1 MKRCCICNA
10 AIEHDDAPA
19 LVMSISGNP
28 KLLCDDCV
36 KVLDDITLGKD
47 YDTIEAQIDKIGK
60 IMSNNELDNL
70 TFETMNSLLASAVA
84 RAKLI
89 KEGKYDFA
97 LDEQK
102 DDEEGFDEIP
112 EELQETEE
120 DREKDREDEEKMKK
134 FDKIFN
140 IIAAT
145 LVIVTIGF
153 IAWRIVE
160 SFILK

>member
-10 AIEHDDAPA
+10 PIEHEDAPA

-36 KVLDDITLGKD
+36 KALDEITLGKD
-47 YDTIEAQIDKIGK
+47 YDTIEASIEKVGK
-60 IMSNNELDNL
+60 MMSENELDSL
-70 TFETMNSLLASAVA
+70 TFETMNSLLASAVV

-89 KEGKYDFA
+89 KEGKYDFS
-97 LDEQK
+97 LDEK
-102 DDEEGFDEIP
+102 DNDEDGFDEIP
-112 EELQETEE
+112 EELRETEE
-120 DREKDREDEEKMKK
+120 DRERDRADEEKLKK

-140 IIAAT
+140 IVAAT
-145 LVIVTIGF
+145 LVILTIGF
-153 IAWRIVE
+153 VAWRIVE